1 MHERT
6 VVPQSNLIQACEWIL
21 WGWEPV
27 IKAEEPYCGQRK
39 RPANC
44 EENLDYH
51 RAGNTLFDAFR
62 QRFLKLYEKDDD
74 EGKYYQELY
83 KNKKGEEKGK
93 ETIEDIL
100 ADENLHFS
108 TDTDY
113 FNLLLYITK
122 HWLGKELFFKTE
134 ELKRE
139 FPVPDHFERYSTEKY
154 KLELTNDFIIVLHKP
169 DGSTLP
175 LKRLNVGHA
184 KDLIKYLFEHPNQ
197 DNSSDDILNSF
208 ERKEGQI
215 RLDQILFRLRNEMKE
230 VVKNQDISQQIKDHE
245 MSIITHSFIYEKRQ
259 IKLITES
266 N

>member
-83 KNKKGEEKGK
+83 KNKKSEEKGK
-93 ETIEDIL
+93 I
-100 ADENLHFS
+100 AF
-108 TDTDY
+108 
-113 FNLLLYITK
+113 
-122 HWLGKELFFKTE
+122 
-134 ELKRE
+134 
-139 FPVPDHFERYSTEKY
+139 
-154 KLELTNDFIIVLHKP
+154 
-169 DGSTLP
+169 
-175 LKRLNVGHA
+175 
-184 KDLIKYLFEHPNQ
+184 YL
-197 DNSSDDILNSF
+197 
-208 ERKEGQI
+208 
-215 RLDQILFRLRNEMKE
+215 
-230 VVKNQDISQQIKDHE
+230 KNQLLFTKKLYTIKKKKYTYF
-245 MSIITHSFIYEKRQ
+245 SGS
-259 IKLITES
+259 
-266 N
+266 